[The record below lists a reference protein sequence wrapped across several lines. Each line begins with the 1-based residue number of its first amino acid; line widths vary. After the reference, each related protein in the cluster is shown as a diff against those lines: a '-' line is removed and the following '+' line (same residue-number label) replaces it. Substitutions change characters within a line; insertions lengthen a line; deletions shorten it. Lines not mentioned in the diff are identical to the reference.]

1 MELNV
6 KLKLYRF
13 NLINRCTFVER
24 YRVKVHRKGLIVIPA
39 NVRRKFGIHEGSY
52 LELIVEDDSIR
63 LIIPRSLRDAFG
75 VDGKKAIEVIELI
88 NASRRDEIEKEIR
101 S

>member
-1 MELNV
+1 M
-6 KLKLYRF
+6 
-13 NLINRCTFVER
+13 ER

>member
-1 MELNV
+1 M
-6 KLKLYRF
+6 
-13 NLINRCTFVER
+13 ER

-75 VDGKKAIEVIELI
+75 VDGKKAIEVIKLI

>member
-1 MELNV
+1 MELNA
-6 KLKLYRF
+6 KLKLCRF
-13 NLINRCTFVER
+13 NLISRRMFAER
-24 YRVKVHRKGLIVIPA
+24 YRVKVHKKGLIVIPA

-63 LIIPRSLRDAFG
+63 LIIPKSLRGAFG
-75 VDGKKAIEVIELI
+75 VDGKKAIEVIKLI